1 MELRRARR
9 LKPWKRG
16 VLQASDKIRGGD
28 FELQSWGFIMHSR
41 YRTPP
46 AGVMNEAFRRSFPP
60 QHDLPP
66 AMSALLAKLAA
77 LELASDP
84 CRIVSSI
91 DPAKKARSREAQM
104 A

>member
-1 MELRRARR
+1 
-9 LKPWKRG
+9 
-16 VLQASDKIRGGD
+16 
-28 FELQSWGFIMHSR
+28 MHSR

-46 AGVMNEAFRRSFPP
+46 TAVMNEAFKRSFPP

-77 LELASDP
+77 LELESHP
-84 CRIVSSI
+84 CGIVSGL
-91 DPAKKARSREAQM
+91 DPAKKLRSREAQM